1 MSKWQW
7 VWEGAL
13 GVVAVLGLGMVLFTA
28 PSAHLLN
35 ILASSAPLGLV
46 AVALSLSLRTG
57 TPNLAVGA
65 VSALSGVLIA
75 SVVVFLGMP
84 LVVGLLLVLLLAAL
98 SGLVMGAFT
107 VLLEAPS
114 WVVTLAA
121 AVVCDALSLAFSQAR
136 TIILPQPPALSPVVG
151 FAVFAVVSVAGGVL
165 WARRGFRE
173 WLTMGWVG
181 PLVGLTG
188 SCVLAAL
195 GGFMLLLRLG
205 AAQPGSQGLF
215 TVVFALAAVLL
226 GGTSASGTA
235 GRLMGVGAS
244 GTAGLAGG
252 ASAPGAAV
260 LGGASSAGG
269 LGGAPGAAVLGGASG
284 TGGLGGGVKVT
295 GTEAAGAVAGEGRGA
310 VVGTLLAVLIL
321 AIAQGEL
328 ALMNA
333 PTYLTMIVLGG
344 VVIAGLTVSRA
355 LDALRQ

>member
-7 VWEGAL
+7 VWEGVL
-13 GVVAVLGLGMVLFTA
+13 GVVTVLGLGMVLFTA
-28 PSAHLLN
+28 PSAHLLS

-84 LVVGLLLVLLLAAL
+84 LVVGLLLVLVLAAL

-107 VLLEAPS
+107 VLLAAPS

-136 TIILPQPPALSPVVG
+136 TVILPQPPSLSPVVG
-151 FAVFAVVSVAGGVL
+151 FAVFAVVSVAGGLL

-173 WLTMGWVG
+173 WLTKGWAG

-215 TVVFALAAVLL
+215 AVVFALAAVLL
-226 GGTSASGTA
+226 GGTSASSTA
-235 GRLMGVGAS
+235 GLTGASSATGLLGGTSAS
-244 GTAGLAGG
+244 GT
-252 ASAPGAAV
+252 AV
-260 LGGASSAGG
+260 LGGASSEAALAGG
-269 LGGAPGAAVLGGASG
+269 AKA
-284 TGGLGGGVKVT
+284 T
-295 GTEAAGAVAGEGRGA
+295 GTEVMGAATGEGRGA
-310 VVGTLLAVLIL
+310 VAGTLLAVLIL
-321 AIAQGEL
+321 AITQGEL

-333 PTYLTMIVLGG
+333 PTYITMIVLGG